1 MRIGK
6 IFARWHL
13 AITIASLHVID
24 QTLEAPVVVCET
36 YFEAAVQAVRQTVRA
51 TKAEEFLLA
60 SLRLMANQIEAF
72 AQLNWERVGCHRSMY
87 QKSPLS
93 NYLYLSTAQFN
104 DTAFQTR
111 NIKRETPVDVVILFL
126 FP

>member
-1 MRIGK
+1 M
-6 IFARWHL
+6 
-13 AITIASLHVID
+13 
-24 QTLEAPVVVCET
+24 
-36 YFEAAVQAVRQTVRA
+36 RQTVLA
-51 TKAEEFLLA
+51 TKAEELLLA
-60 SLRLMANQIEAF
+60 SLRLMANQIEVF

-126 FP
+126 FPCVDRQYITFRSDPAFRCDAKKDFSRENLLLKLFGGRFGM